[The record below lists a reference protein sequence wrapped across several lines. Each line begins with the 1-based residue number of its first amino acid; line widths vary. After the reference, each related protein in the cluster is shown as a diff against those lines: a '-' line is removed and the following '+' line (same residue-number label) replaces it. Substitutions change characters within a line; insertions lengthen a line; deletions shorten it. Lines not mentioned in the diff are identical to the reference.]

1 MLEIKTF
8 TNKDQKIK
16 ALIFGDSGCWKTSFW
31 GTASEEFRTLFISA
45 EGWLASIRKGQPN
58 WWTKKVATK
67 DPEVLQITKAEQI
80 KELRKPGVLERLAAP
95 YDVIIIDSLTEISD
109 NLRRD
114 LKGEKRFLD
123 MQSWWVLADE
133 LKDVVIQIR
142 DLNKHVIVICQE
154 TYEKDKDW
162 GIIKYIPNVDWSL
175 KNKLSY
181 YFDVVARINKLSW
194 GDRIV
199 EINDSP
205 LAPVKSRFACINDTT
220 EMNLATWIKLVVD
233 DADTSEWE
241 VIAKVDE
248 SLIWKWFAKDT
259 WLENL
264 ESAEKLFNSVWQM
277 VWAEDRDTQI
287 TKLLEDIEASWKFK
301 WKQLEAVTKYID
313 KLVDY
318 YITNQK

>member
-16 ALIFGDSGCWKTSFW
+16 ALIFGDSWCGKTSFW
-31 GTASEEFRTLFISA
+31 GTAMKDFRTLFISA

-58 WWTKKVATK
+58 WWTKEVSTK

-80 KELRKPGVLERLAAP
+80 KELRKPWVLEKLSEP

-114 LKGEKRFLD
+114 LKWEKRFLD

-175 KNKLSY
+175 KSKLSY
-181 YFDVVARINKLSW
+181 YFDVVARITKLPGW
-194 GDRIV
+194 ERIV

-205 LAPVKSRFACINDTT
+205 LAPVKSRFACINDQTD
-220 EMNLATWIKLVVD
+220 MNLWTWIKLVIE
-233 DADTSEWE
+233 DADTSEWK
-241 VIAKVDE
+241 VVAQVDE
-248 SLIWKWFAKDT
+248 SIVWKDYAEKAWFK
-259 WLENL
+259 NL
-264 ESAEKLFNSVWQM
+264 ESAEKLFNSIGTM
-277 VWAEDRDTQI
+277 VWDDQQI
-287 TKLLEDIEASWKFK
+287 VQLLADIEASWKFK
-301 WKQLEAVTKYID
+301 WDQLEAVTKY
-313 KLVDY
+313 VDAVVGY
-318 YITNQK
+318 YIANKK

>member
-16 ALIFGDSGCWKTSFW
+16 ALIFGDSWCWKTSFW
-31 GTASEEFRTLFISA
+31 WTAMKDFRTLFISA

-58 WWTKKVATK
+58 GWTKEVSQK

-80 KELRKPGVLERLAAP
+80 KELRKPGVLEKLTQP

-114 LKGEKRFLD
+114 LKWDKRFLD

-154 TYEKDKDW
+154 WYEKDKDW

-175 KNKLSY
+175 KSKLSY
-181 YFDVVARINKLSW
+181 YFDVVARITKLPGW
-194 GDRIV
+194 ERIV

-205 LAPVKSRFACINDTT
+205 LAPVKSRFACINDNTD
-220 EMNLATWIKLVVD
+220 MNLWTWIKLVIE

-241 VIAKVDE
+241 VVATVDE
-248 SLIWKWFAKDT
+248 SIIWKDMAEKAKFT
-259 WLENL
+259 NL
-264 ESAEKLFNSVWQM
+264 DSAEKLFNSIATM
-277 VWAEDRDTQI
+277 VWTEDSAQQLTQ
-287 TKLLEDIEASWKFK
+287 LLEDIEKSWKFK
-301 WKQLEAVTKYID
+301 DKQLDAVVKYID
-313 KLVDY
+313 LVVEY
-318 YITNQK
+318 YQKK

>member
-16 ALIFGDSGCWKTSFW
+16 ALIFGESWCGKTSFW
-31 GTASEEFRTLFISA
+31 WTAMKDFRTLFISA

-58 WWTKKVATK
+58 WWTNEVSKK

-80 KELRKPGVLERLAAP
+80 KELRKPGVLEKLSAP

-114 LKGEKRFLD
+114 LKWEKRFLD

-175 KNKLSY
+175 KSKLSY
-181 YFDVVARINKLSW
+181 YFDVVARITKLPGW
-194 GDRIV
+194 ERIV

-205 LAPVKSRFACINDTT
+205 LAPVKSRFACINDQT
-220 EMNLATWIKLVVD
+220 EMNLWTWIKLVVE
-233 DADTSEWE
+233 DADEKEGET
-241 VIAKVDE
+241 IAQVDE
-248 SLIWKWFAKDT
+248 SFIWKDYAEKAWFK
-259 WLENL
+259 NL
-264 ESAEKLFNSVWQM
+264 DSAEKLFNSIGTM
-277 VWAEDRDTQI
+277 VWDDQQI
-287 TKLLEDIEASWKFK
+287 VQLLADIEASWKFK
-301 WKQLEAVTKYID
+301 WDQLEAVTKY
-313 KLVDY
+313 VDAVVWY
-318 YITNQK
+318 YVANKK

>member
-16 ALIFGDSGCWKTSFW
+16 ALIFGDSWCWKTSFW
-31 GTASEEFRTLFISA
+31 WTAMKDFRTLFISA

-58 WWTKKVATK
+58 WWTNEVSKK

-80 KELRKPGVLERLAAP
+80 KELRKPGVLEKLSAP

-114 LKGEKRFLD
+114 LKWEKRFLD

-175 KNKLSY
+175 KSKLSY
-181 YFDVVARINKLSW
+181 YFDVVARITKLPGW
-194 GDRIV
+194 ERIV

-205 LAPVKSRFACINDTT
+205 LAPVKSRFACINDQT
-220 EMNLATWIKLVVD
+220 EMNLWTWIKLVVE
-233 DADTSEWE
+233 DADEKEGET
-241 VIAKVDE
+241 IAQVDE
-248 SLIWKWFAKDT
+248 SLIWKDYAEKAWFK
-259 WLENL
+259 NL
-264 ESAEKLFNSVWQM
+264 DSAEKLFNSIGTM
-277 VWAEDRDTQI
+277 VWDDQQI
-287 TKLLEDIEASWKFK
+287 VQLLADIEASWKFK
-301 WKQLEAVTKYID
+301 WDQLEAVTKY
-313 KLVDY
+313 VDAVVWY
-318 YITNQK
+318 YVANKK

>member
-16 ALIFGDSGCWKTSFW
+16 ALIFGDSWCGKTSFW
-31 GTASEEFRTLFISA
+31 WTAMEDFRTLFISA

-58 WWTKKVATK
+58 WWTKKVSTK

-80 KELRKPGVLERLAAP
+80 KELRKPGVLEKLTKP

-114 LKGEKRFLD
+114 LKWEKRFLD

-154 TYEKDKDW
+154 WYEKDKDW

-175 KNKLSY
+175 KSKLSY
-181 YFDVVARINKLSW
+181 YFDVVARITKLPGW
-194 GDRIV
+194 ERIV

-205 LAPVKSRFACINDTT
+205 LAPVKSRFACINDQTD
-220 EMNLATWIKLVVD
+220 MNLWTWIKLVIE
-233 DADTSEWE
+233 DADTNEWE
-241 VIAKVDE
+241 VIETVDE
-248 SLIWKWFAKDT
+248 SMIWKDM
-259 WLENL
+259 
-264 ESAEKLFNSVWQM
+264 AEKAGFTNLDSAWKLFASIETMMWDEQ
-277 VWAEDRDTQI
+277 QLSQ
-287 TKLLEDIEASWKFK
+287 LLTDIEKSWKFK
-301 WKQLEAVTKYID
+301 WDQLEAVVKYID
-313 KLVDY
+313 LVVQY
-318 YITNQK
+318 YQWVSK

>member
-16 ALIFGDSGCWKTSFW
+16 ALIFGDSWCGKTSFW
-31 GTASEEFRTLFISA
+31 WTAMDDFRTLFISA

-58 WWTKKVATK
+58 GWTKKVSTK

-80 KELRKPGVLERLAAP
+80 KELRKPWVLEKLTKP

-114 LKGEKRFLD
+114 LKWEKRFLD

-142 DLNKHVIVICQE
+142 DLDKHVIVICQE
-154 TYEKDKDW
+154 WYEKDKDW

-175 KNKLSY
+175 KSKLSY
-181 YFDVVARINKLSW
+181 YFDVVARITKLPGW
-194 GDRIV
+194 ERIV

-220 EMNLATWIKLVVD
+220 DMNLWTWIKLVIE
-233 DADTSEWE
+233 DADTNEWE
-241 VIAKVDE
+241 VIETVDE
-248 SLIWKWFAKDT
+248 SIIWKEMAEKAGFKNMD
-259 WLENL
+259 
-264 ESAEKLFNSVWQM
+264 SAEKLFNSIETMIWDE
-277 VWAEDRDTQI
+277 ASLTQ
-287 TKLLEDIEASWKFK
+287 LLSDIEKSWKFK
-301 WKQLEAVTKYID
+301 WDQLEAVVKYID
-313 KLVDY
+313 LVVEY
-318 YITNQK
+318 YLANKK

>member
-16 ALIFGDSGCWKTSFW
+16 ALIFGDSWCWKTSFW
-31 GTASEEFRTLFISA
+31 WTAMKDFRTLFISA

-58 WWTKKVATK
+58 WWTNEVSKK

-80 KELRKPGVLERLAAP
+80 KELRKPGVLEKLSAP

-114 LKGEKRFLD
+114 LKWEKRFLD

-175 KNKLSY
+175 KSKLSY
-181 YFDVVARINKLSW
+181 YFDVVARITKLPGW
-194 GDRIV
+194 ERIV

-205 LAPVKSRFACINDTT
+205 LAPVKSRFACINDQTD
-220 EMNLATWIKLVVD
+220 MNLWTWIKLVVE
-233 DADTSEWE
+233 DADEKEGET
-241 VIAKVDE
+241 IAQVDE
-248 SLIWKWFAKDT
+248 SFIWKDYAEKAWFK
-259 WLENL
+259 NL
-264 ESAEKLFNSVWQM
+264 DSAEKLFNSIGTM
-277 VWAEDRDTQI
+277 VWDDQQI
-287 TKLLEDIEASWKFK
+287 IQLLADIEASWKFK
-301 WKQLEAVTKYID
+301 WDQLEAVTKY
-313 KLVDY
+313 VDAVVWY
-318 YITNQK
+318 YVANKK

>member
-16 ALIFGDSGCWKTSFW
+16 ALIFGDSWCGKTSFW
-31 GTASEEFRTLFISA
+31 GTAMKDFRTLFISA

-58 WWTKKVATK
+58 WWTKEVSTK

-80 KELRKPGVLERLAAP
+80 KELRKPWVLEKLSEP

-114 LKGEKRFLD
+114 LKWEKRFLD

-175 KNKLSY
+175 KSKLSY
-181 YFDVVARINKLSW
+181 YFDVVARITKLPGW
-194 GDRIV
+194 ERIV

-205 LAPVKSRFACINDTT
+205 LAPVKSRFACINDQTD
-220 EMNLATWIKLVVD
+220 MNLWTWIKLVIE
-233 DADTSEWE
+233 DADTSEWK
-241 VIAKVDE
+241 VVAQVDE
-248 SLIWKWFAKDT
+248 SIVWKDYAEKAWFK
-259 WLENL
+259 NL
-264 ESAEKLFNSVWQM
+264 ESAEKLFNSIGTM
-277 VWAEDRDTQI
+277 VWDDQQI
-287 TKLLEDIEASWKFK
+287 VQLLADIEASWKFK
-301 WKQLEAVTKYID
+301 WDQLEAVTKY
-313 KLVDY
+313 VDAVVWY
-318 YITNQK
+318 YIANKK

>member
-16 ALIFGDSGCWKTSFW
+16 ALIFGDSWCWKTSFW
-31 GTASEEFRTLFISA
+31 WTAMKDFRTLFISA

-58 WWTKKVATK
+58 WWTNEISKK

-80 KELRKPGVLERLAAP
+80 KELRKPGVLEKLSAP

-114 LKGEKRFLD
+114 LKWEKRFLD

-175 KNKLSY
+175 KSKLSY
-181 YFDVVARINKLSW
+181 YFDVVARITKLPGW
-194 GDRIV
+194 ERIV

-205 LAPVKSRFACINDTT
+205 LAPVKSRFACINDQTD
-220 EMNLATWIKLVVD
+220 MNLWTWIKLVVE
-233 DADTSEWE
+233 DADEKEGET
-241 VIAKVDE
+241 IAQVDE
-248 SLIWKWFAKDT
+248 SFIWKDYAEKAWFK
-259 WLENL
+259 NL
-264 ESAEKLFNSVWQM
+264 DSAEKLFNSIGTM
-277 VWAEDRDTQI
+277 VWDDQQI
-287 TKLLEDIEASWKFK
+287 VQLLADIEASWKFK
-301 WKQLEAVTKYID
+301 WDQLEAVTKY
-313 KLVDY
+313 VDAVVWY
-318 YITNQK
+318 YVANKK

>member
-1 MLEIKTF
+1 M
-8 TNKDQKIK
+8 KD
-16 ALIFGDSGCWKTSFW
+16 
-31 GTASEEFRTLFISA
+31 FRTLFISA

-58 WWTKKVATK
+58 WWTKEVSTK

-80 KELRKPGVLERLAAP
+80 KELRKPGVLEKLSEP

-114 LKGEKRFLD
+114 LKWEKRFLD

-175 KNKLSY
+175 KSKLSY
-181 YFDVVARINKLSW
+181 YFDVVARITKLPGW
-194 GDRIV
+194 ERIV

-205 LAPVKSRFACINDTT
+205 LAPVKSRFACINDQTD
-220 EMNLATWIKLVVD
+220 MNLWTWIKLVIE
-233 DADTSEWE
+233 DADTTEWK
-241 VIAKVDE
+241 VVAQVDE
-248 SLIWKWFAKDT
+248 SIVWKDYAEKAWFK
-259 WLENL
+259 NL
-264 ESAEKLFNSVWQM
+264 ESAEKLFNSIGTM
-277 VWAEDRDTQI
+277 VWDDQQI
-287 TKLLEDIEASWKFK
+287 VQLLADIEASWKFK
-301 WKQLEAVTKYID
+301 WDQLEAVTKY
-313 KLVDY
+313 VDAVVWY
-318 YITNQK
+318 YIANKK

>member
-1 MLEIKTF
+1 M
-8 TNKDQKIK
+8 KD
-16 ALIFGDSGCWKTSFW
+16 
-31 GTASEEFRTLFISA
+31 FRTLFISA
-45 EGWLASIRKGQPN
+45 EGWLASIRKWQPN
-58 WWTKKVATK
+58 WWTKEVSQK

-80 KELRKPGVLERLAAP
+80 KELRKPWVLEKLSAP

-114 LKGEKRFLD
+114 LKWEKRFLD

-181 YFDVVARINKLSW
+181 YFDVVARINKLPGW
-194 GDRIV
+194 ERIV

-205 LAPVKSRFACINDTT
+205 LAPVKSRFACINNQTD
-220 EMNLATWIKLVVD
+220 MNLWTWIKLVVE
-233 DADTSEWE
+233 DADTSEWK
-241 VIAKVDE
+241 VITQVDE
-248 SLIWKWFAKDT
+248 SIIWKDYAEKAWFK
-259 WLENL
+259 NL
-264 ESAEKLFNSVWQM
+264 ESAEKLFNSIGTM
-277 VWAEDRDTQI
+277 VWDDQQI
-287 TKLLEDIEASWKFK
+287 VQLLADIEASWKFK
-301 WKQLEAVTKYID
+301 WDQLEAVTKY
-313 KLVDY
+313 VDAVVWY
-318 YITNQK
+318 YIANKK

>member
-16 ALIFGDSGCWKTSFW
+16 ALIFWDSWCWKTSFW
-31 GTASEEFRTLFISA
+31 WTAMKDFRTLFISA
-45 EGWLASIRKGQPN
+45 EGWLASIRKWQPN
-58 WWTKKVATK
+58 WWTKEVSNK

-80 KELRKPGVLERLAAP
+80 KELRKPWVLERLAEP

-114 LKGEKRFLD
+114 LKWEKRFLD

-181 YFDVVARINKLSW
+181 YFDVVARINKLPG

-205 LAPVKSRFACINDTT
+205 LAPVKSRFACINDQTD
-220 EMNLATWIKLVVD
+220 MNLWTWIKLVVE
-233 DADTSEWE
+233 DADKSDWE
-241 VIAKVDE
+241 VITQVDE
-248 SLIWKWFAKDT
+248 SLIWKDIAKKAWFD
-259 WLENL
+259 NMD
-264 ESAEKLFNSVWQM
+264 SAEKLFNSVGQM
-277 VWAEDRDTQI
+277 YEDWEAMTQ
-287 TKLLEDIEASWKFK
+287 LLTDIEASWKFK
-301 WKQLEAVTKYID
+301 WKQLEAVNKYVMS
-313 KLVDY
+313 LADY
-318 YITNQK
+318 YLTNNK

>member
-16 ALIFGDSGCWKTSFW
+16 ALIFGDSWCWKTSFW
-31 GTASEEFRTLFISA
+31 WTAMKDFRTLFISA

-58 WWTKKVATK
+58 GWTKEVSQK

-80 KELRKPGVLERLAAP
+80 KELRKPGVLEKLTQP

-114 LKGEKRFLD
+114 LKWDKRFLD

-154 TYEKDKDW
+154 WYEKDKDW

-175 KNKLSY
+175 KSKLSY
-181 YFDVVARINKLSW
+181 YFDVVARITKLPGW
-194 GDRIV
+194 ERIV

-205 LAPVKSRFACINDTT
+205 LAPVKSRFACINDNTD
-220 EMNLATWIKLVVD
+220 MNLWTWIKLVIE

-241 VIAKVDE
+241 VVATVDE
-248 SLIWKWFAKDT
+248 SIVWKDMAEKAKFT
-259 WLENL
+259 NL
-264 ESAEKLFNSVWQM
+264 DSAEKLFNSIATM
-277 VWAEDRDTQI
+277 VWTEDSAQQLTQ
-287 TKLLEDIEASWKFK
+287 LLEDIEKSWKFK
-301 WKQLEAVTKYID
+301 DKQLDAVVKYID
-313 KLVDY
+313 LVVEY
-318 YITNQK
+318 YQKK

>member
-16 ALIFGDSGCWKTSFW
+16 ALIFGDSWCWKTSFGW
-31 GTASEEFRTLFISA
+31 TAMKDFRTLFISA

-58 WWTKKVATK
+58 WWTKEVSTK

-80 KELRKPGVLERLAAP
+80 KELRKPGVLEKLSEP

-109 NLRRD
+109 NLRRN
-114 LKGEKRFLD
+114 LKWEKRFLD

-175 KNKLSY
+175 KSKLSY
-181 YFDVVARINKLSW
+181 YFDVVARITKLPGW
-194 GDRIV
+194 ERIV

-205 LAPVKSRFACINDTT
+205 LAPVKSRFACINDQTD
-220 EMNLATWIKLVVD
+220 MNLWTWIKLVIE
-233 DADTSEWE
+233 DADTSEWK
-241 VIAKVDE
+241 VVAQVDE
-248 SLIWKWFAKDT
+248 SIIWKDYAEKAWF
-259 WLENL
+259 ENL
-264 ESAEKLFNSVWQM
+264 ESAEKLFNSIWTM
-277 VWAEDRDTQI
+277 IWTEDETSQLS
-287 TKLLEDIEASWKFK
+287 KLLEDIEKSWKFK
-301 WKQLEAVTKYID
+301 WKQLEAVMKYID
-313 KLVDY
+313 LVVDFY
-318 YITNQK
+318 QNNKN

>member
-16 ALIFGDSGCWKTSFW
+16 ALIFGDSWCGKTSFW
-31 GTASEEFRTLFISA
+31 WTAMKDFRTLFISA

-58 WWTKKVATK
+58 WWTKEVSQK

-80 KELRKPGVLERLAAP
+80 KELRKPGVLERLAKP

-114 LKGEKRFLD
+114 LKWEKRFLD

-142 DLNKHVIVICQE
+142 DLDKHVIVICQE

-175 KNKLSY
+175 KSKLSY
-181 YFDVVARINKLSW
+181 YFDVVARITKLPGW
-194 GDRIV
+194 ERIV

-205 LAPVKSRFACINDTT
+205 LAPVKSRFACINDQTD
-220 EMNLATWIKLVVD
+220 MNLWTWIKLVVE
-233 DADTSEWE
+233 DADEKEGET
-241 VIAKVDE
+241 IAQVDE
-248 SLIWKWFAKDT
+248 SFIWKDYAEKAWFK
-259 WLENL
+259 NL
-264 ESAEKLFNSVWQM
+264 DSAEKLFNSIGTM
-277 VWAEDRDTQI
+277 VWDDQQI
-287 TKLLEDIEASWKFK
+287 VQLLADIEASWKFK
-301 WKQLEAVTKYID
+301 WDQLEAVTKY
-313 KLVDY
+313 VDAVVWY
-318 YITNQK
+318 YVANKK

>member
-16 ALIFGDSGCWKTSFW
+16 ALIFGDSWCWKTSFW
-31 GTASEEFRTLFISA
+31 WTAMKDFRTLFISA

-58 WWTKKVATK
+58 WWTNEVSKK

-80 KELRKPGVLERLAAP
+80 KELRKPGVLEKLSAP

-114 LKGEKRFLD
+114 LKWEKRFLD

-175 KNKLSY
+175 KSKLSY
-181 YFDVVARINKLSW
+181 YFDVVARITKLPGW
-194 GDRIV
+194 ERIV

-205 LAPVKSRFACINDTT
+205 LAPVKSRFACINDQTD
-220 EMNLATWIKLVVD
+220 MNLWTWIKLVVE
-233 DADTSEWE
+233 DADEKEGET
-241 VIAKVDE
+241 IAHVDE
-248 SLIWKWFAKDT
+248 SFIWKDYAEKAWFK
-259 WLENL
+259 NL
-264 ESAEKLFNSVWQM
+264 DSAEKLFNSIGTM
-277 VWAEDRDTQI
+277 VWDDQQI
-287 TKLLEDIEASWKFK
+287 VQLLADIEASWKFK
-301 WKQLEAVTKYID
+301 WDQLEAVTKY
-313 KLVDY
+313 VDAVVWY
-318 YITNQK
+318 YVANKK

>member
-16 ALIFGDSGCWKTSFW
+16 ALIFWDSWCWKTSFGW
-31 GTASEEFRTLFISA
+31 TAMKDFRTLFISA

-58 WWTKKVATK
+58 WWTKEISEK

-80 KELRKPGVLERLAAP
+80 KELRKPGVLEKLTKP

-114 LKGEKRFLD
+114 LKWEKRFLD

-142 DLNKHVIVICQE
+142 DLDKHVIVICQE
-154 TYEKDKDW
+154 WYEKDKDG

-175 KNKLSY
+175 KSKLSY
-181 YFDVVARINKLSW
+181 YFDVVARITKLAW
-194 GDRIV
+194 GERIV

-205 LAPVKSRFACINDTT
+205 LAPVKSRFACINDQTD
-220 EMNLATWIKLVVD
+220 MNLGTWIKLVVE
-233 DADTSEWE
+233 DADNSEWE
-241 VIAKVDE
+241 VVATVDV
-248 SLIWKWFAKDT
+248 STIWKEYAEKAGFK
-259 WLENL
+259 NL
-264 ESAEKLFNSVWQM
+264 DSAEKLFNSIATM
-277 VWAEDRDTQI
+277 VGTEDESQQLN
-287 TKLLEDIEASWKFK
+287 KLLEDIEASWKFK
-301 WKQLEAVTKYID
+301 WDQLEAVVKYID
-313 KLVDY
+313 AVTWY
-318 YITNQK
+318 YMTNWK

>member
-16 ALIFGDSGCWKTSFW
+16 ALIFGDSWCGKTSFGW
-31 GTASEEFRTLFISA
+31 TAMKDFRTLFISA

-58 WWTKKVATK
+58 WWTKEVSKK

-80 KELRKPGVLERLAAP
+80 KELRKPWVLERLAEP

-114 LKGEKRFLD
+114 LKWEKRFLD

-175 KNKLSY
+175 KSKLSY
-181 YFDVVARINKLSW
+181 YFDVVARITKLPGW
-194 GDRIV
+194 ERIV

-205 LAPVKSRFACINDTT
+205 LAPVKSRFACINDQTD
-220 EMNLATWIKLVVD
+220 MNLWTWIKLVIE
-233 DADTSEWE
+233 DADTSEWK
-241 VIAKVDE
+241 VVATVDE
-248 SLIWKWFAKDT
+248 SLVWKEMAEKV
-259 WLENL
+259 WLKNL
-264 ESAEKLFNSVWQM
+264 DSAEKLFASVWTM
-277 VWAEDRDTQI
+277 FEDSEALNQ
-287 TKLLEDIEASWKFK
+287 LLVDIENSWKFK
-301 WKQLEAVTKYID
+301 WEQLKAVNNYVIE
-313 KLVDY
+313 LVEY
-318 YITNQK
+318 YNSNKK

>member
-16 ALIFGDSGCWKTSFW
+16 ALIFGDSWCWKTSFW
-31 GTASEEFRTLFISA
+31 WTAMKDFRTLFISA

-58 WWTKKVATK
+58 WWTNEVSKK

-80 KELRKPGVLERLAAP
+80 KELRKPGVLEKLSAP

-114 LKGEKRFLD
+114 LKWEKRFLD

-175 KNKLSY
+175 KSKLSY
-181 YFDVVARINKLSW
+181 YFDVVARITKLPGW
-194 GDRIV
+194 ERIV

-205 LAPVKSRFACINDTT
+205 LAPVKSRFACINDQTD
-220 EMNLATWIKLVVD
+220 MNLWTWIKLVVE
-233 DADTSEWE
+233 DADEKEGET
-241 VIAKVDE
+241 IAQVDE
-248 SLIWKWFAKDT
+248 SFIWKDYAEKAWFK
-259 WLENL
+259 NL
-264 ESAEKLFNSVWQM
+264 DSAEKLFNSIWTM
-277 VWAEDRDTQI
+277 VWDDQQI
-287 TKLLEDIEASWKFK
+287 VQLLADIEASWKFK
-301 WKQLEAVTKYID
+301 WDQLEAVTKY
-313 KLVDY
+313 VDAIVWY
-318 YITNQK
+318 YIANKK

>member
-16 ALIFGDSGCWKTSFW
+16 VLIFGDSWCGKTSFW
-31 GTASEEFRTLFISA
+31 WTAMEDFRTLFISA

-58 WWTKKVATK
+58 WWTKKVSTK

-80 KELRKPGVLERLAAP
+80 KELRKPGVLEKLTKP

-114 LKGEKRFLD
+114 LKWEKRFLD

-154 TYEKDKDW
+154 WYEKDKDW

-175 KNKLSY
+175 KSKLSY
-181 YFDVVARINKLSW
+181 YFDVVARITKLPGW
-194 GDRIV
+194 ERIV

-205 LAPVKSRFACINDTT
+205 LAPVKSRFACINDQTD
-220 EMNLATWIKLVVD
+220 MNLWTWIKLVIE
-233 DADTSEWE
+233 DADTKEWE
-241 VIAKVDE
+241 VIETVDE
-248 SLIWKWFAKDT
+248 SMIWKDM
-259 WLENL
+259 
-264 ESAEKLFNSVWQM
+264 AEKAGFTNLDSAWKLFASIETMMWDEQ
-277 VWAEDRDTQI
+277 QLSQ
-287 TKLLEDIEASWKFK
+287 LLTDIEKSWKFK
-301 WKQLEAVTKYID
+301 WDQLEAVVKYID
-313 KLVDY
+313 LVVQY
-318 YITNQK
+318 YQWVSK

>member
-16 ALIFGDSGCWKTSFW
+16 ALIFGDSWCWKTSFW
-31 GTASEEFRTLFISA
+31 WTAMKDFRTLFISA

-58 WWTKKVATK
+58 WWTKEVSDK

-80 KELRKPGVLERLAAP
+80 KELRKPGVLEKLSAP

-114 LKGEKRFLD
+114 LKWEKRFLD

-142 DLNKHVIVICQE
+142 DLDKHVIVICQE

-175 KNKLSY
+175 KSKLSY
-181 YFDVVARINKLSW
+181 YFDVVARITKLPGW
-194 GDRIV
+194 ERIV

-205 LAPVKSRFACINDTT
+205 LAPVKSRFACINDQTD
-220 EMNLATWIKLVVD
+220 MNLGTWIKLVIE
-233 DADTSEWE
+233 DADTSEWS
-241 VIAKVDE
+241 VVATVDE
-248 SLIWKWFAKDT
+248 SIVWKELAEKTWFTNMD
-259 WLENL
+259 
-264 ESAEKLFNSVWQM
+264 SAEKLFNSVATM
-277 VWAEDRDTQI
+277 YEDWEAMSQ
-287 TKLLEDIEASWKFK
+287 LLKDIEASWKFK
-301 WKQLEAVTKYID
+301 WKQLEAVNNYI
-313 KLVDY
+313 LALSDY
-318 YITNQK
+318 YLANKK

>member
-16 ALIFGDSGCWKTSFW
+16 ALIFGDSWCGKTSFW
-31 GTASEEFRTLFISA
+31 WTAMKDFRTLFISA

-58 WWTKKVATK
+58 GWTKEVSTK

-80 KELRKPGVLERLAAP
+80 KELRKPGVLEKLTQP

-114 LKGEKRFLD
+114 LKWDKRFLD

-154 TYEKDKDW
+154 WYEKDKDW

-175 KNKLSY
+175 KSKLSY
-181 YFDVVARINKLSW
+181 YFDVVARITKLPGW
-194 GDRIV
+194 ERIV

-205 LAPVKSRFACINDTT
+205 LAPVKSRFACINDQTD
-220 EMNLATWIKLVVD
+220 MNLWTWIKLVIE
-233 DADTSEWE
+233 DADTSDWE
-241 VIAKVDE
+241 VVATVDE
-248 SLIWKWFAKDT
+248 SIIWKDMAEKAGFK
-259 WLENL
+259 NL
-264 ESAEKLFNSVWQM
+264 DSAEKLFNSIATM
-277 VWAEDRDTQI
+277 VWTEDSAQQLTQ
-287 TKLLEDIEASWKFK
+287 LLEDIEKSWKFK
-301 WKQLEAVTKYID
+301 DKQLDAVVKYID
-313 KLVDY
+313 LVVEY
-318 YITNQK
+318 YQKK

>member
-16 ALIFGDSGCWKTSFW
+16 ALIFGDSWCWKTSFW
-31 GTASEEFRTLFISA
+31 GTAMKDFRTLFISA
-45 EGWLASIRKGQPN
+45 EGWLASIRKWQPN
-58 WWTKKVATK
+58 WWTKEVSTK

-80 KELRKPGVLERLAAP
+80 KELRKPGVLEKLSEP

-114 LKGEKRFLD
+114 LKWEKRFLD

-175 KNKLSY
+175 KSKLSY
-181 YFDVVARINKLSW
+181 YFDVVARITKLPGW
-194 GDRIV
+194 ERIV

-205 LAPVKSRFACINDTT
+205 LAPVKSRFACINDQTD
-220 EMNLATWIKLVVD
+220 MNLWTWIKLVIE
-233 DADTSEWE
+233 DADTSEWK
-241 VIAKVDE
+241 VVAQVDE
-248 SLIWKWFAKDT
+248 SIIWKDYAEKAWFK
-259 WLENL
+259 NL
-264 ESAEKLFNSVWQM
+264 ESAEKLFNSIGTM
-277 VWAEDRDTQI
+277 VWDDQQI
-287 TKLLEDIEASWKFK
+287 VQLLADIEASWKFK
-301 WKQLEAVTKYID
+301 WDQLEAVTKY
-313 KLVDY
+313 VDAVVWY
-318 YITNQK
+318 YIANKK

>member
-1 MLEIKTF
+1 M
-8 TNKDQKIK
+8 KD
-16 ALIFGDSGCWKTSFW
+16 
-31 GTASEEFRTLFISA
+31 FRTLFISA

-58 WWTKKVATK
+58 WWTKEVSQK

-80 KELRKPGVLERLAAP
+80 KELRKPGVLKKLSAP

-114 LKGEKRFLD
+114 LKWEKRFLD

-175 KNKLSY
+175 KSKLSY
-181 YFDVVARINKLSW
+181 YFDVVARITKLPGW
-194 GDRIV
+194 ERIV

-205 LAPVKSRFACINDTT
+205 LAPVKSRFACINDQTD
-220 EMNLATWIKLVVD
+220 MNLWTWIKLVIE
-233 DADTSEWE
+233 DADTSEWK
-241 VIAKVDE
+241 VVAQVDE
-248 SLIWKWFAKDT
+248 SIIWKDYAEKAWFK
-259 WLENL
+259 NL
-264 ESAEKLFNSVWQM
+264 ESAEKLFNSIGTM
-277 VWAEDRDTQI
+277 VWDDQQI
-287 TKLLEDIEASWKFK
+287 VQLLADIEASWKFK
-301 WKQLEAVTKYID
+301 WDQLEAVTKY
-313 KLVDY
+313 VDAVVWY
-318 YITNQK
+318 YIANKK

>member
-16 ALIFGDSGCWKTSFW
+16 ALIFGDSWCWKTSFW
-31 GTASEEFRTLFISA
+31 WTAMKDFRTLFISA

-58 WWTKKVATK
+58 WWTNEVSKK

-80 KELRKPGVLERLAAP
+80 KELRKPGVLEKLSAP

-114 LKGEKRFLD
+114 LKWEKRFLD

-175 KNKLSY
+175 KSKLSY
-181 YFDVVARINKLSW
+181 YFDVVARITKLPGW
-194 GDRIV
+194 ERIV

-205 LAPVKSRFACINDTT
+205 LAPVKSRFACINDQTD
-220 EMNLATWIKLVVD
+220 MNLWTWIKLVVE
-233 DADTSEWE
+233 DADEKEGET
-241 VIAKVDE
+241 IAQVDE
-248 SLIWKWFAKDT
+248 SFIWKDYAEKAWFK
-259 WLENL
+259 NL
-264 ESAEKLFNSVWQM
+264 DSAEKLFNSIGTM
-277 VWAEDRDTQI
+277 VWDDQQI
-287 TKLLEDIEASWKFK
+287 VQLLADIEASWKFK
-301 WKQLEAVTKYID
+301 WDQLEAVTKY
-313 KLVDY
+313 VDAIVWY
-318 YITNQK
+318 YVANKK

>member
-16 ALIFGDSGCWKTSFW
+16 ALIFGDSWCWKTSFW
-31 GTASEEFRTLFISA
+31 WTAMKDFRTLFISA

-58 WWTKKVATK
+58 WWTNEVSKK

-80 KELRKPGVLERLAAP
+80 KELRKPGVLEKLTQP

-114 LKGEKRFLD
+114 LKWEKRFLD

-142 DLNKHVIVICQE
+142 DLNKHVVVICQE

-181 YFDVVARINKLSW
+181 YFDVVARITKLPGW
-194 GDRIV
+194 ERIV

-205 LAPVKSRFACINDTT
+205 LAPVKSRFACINDQTD
-220 EMNLATWIKLVVD
+220 MNLWTWIKLVVE
-233 DADTSEWE
+233 DADSSEWK
-241 VIAKVDE
+241 VVAQVDE
-248 SLIWKWFAKDT
+248 SFIWKDYAEKAWFTNMD
-259 WLENL
+259 
-264 ESAEKLFNSVWQM
+264 SAEKLFNSIWTM
-277 VWAEDRDTQI
+277 YEDWEAMAQ
-287 TKLLEDIEASWKFK
+287 LLKDIEASWKFK
-301 WKQLEAVTKYID
+301 WDQLEAVVKYID
-313 KLVDY
+313 AITWY
-318 YITNQK
+318 YIANNK

>member
-16 ALIFGDSGCWKTSFW
+16 ALIFGDSWCGKTSFW
-31 GTASEEFRTLFISA
+31 WTAMKDFRTLFISA

-58 WWTKKVATK
+58 GWTKEVSTK

-80 KELRKPGVLERLAAP
+80 KELRKPWVLEKLAEP

-114 LKGEKRFLD
+114 LKWEKRFLD

-181 YFDVVARINKLSW
+181 YFDVVARITKLPW
-194 GDRIV
+194 GERIV

-205 LAPVKSRFACINDTT
+205 LAPVKSRFACINDQTD
-220 EMNLATWIKLVVD
+220 MNLWTWIKLVIE
-233 DADTSEWE
+233 DADTKEWKT
-241 VIAKVDE
+241 IATVDE
-248 SLIWKWFAKDT
+248 SVIWKDYAEKAWFK
-259 WLENL
+259 NL
-264 ESAEKLFNSVWQM
+264 DSAEKLFNSIGTM
-277 VWAEDRDTQI
+277 VWDDQQI
-287 TKLLEDIEASWKFK
+287 VQLLADIEASWKFK
-301 WKQLEAVTKYID
+301 WDQLEAVTKY
-313 KLVDY
+313 VDAVVWY
-318 YITNQK
+318 YIANKK

>member
-16 ALIFGDSGCWKTSFW
+16 ALIFGDSWCGKTSFW
-31 GTASEEFRTLFISA
+31 WTAMDDFRTLFISA

-58 WWTKKVATK
+58 GWTKKASTK

-80 KELRKPGVLERLAAP
+80 KELRKPWVLEKLTKP

-114 LKGEKRFLD
+114 LKWEKKFLD

-142 DLNKHVIVICQE
+142 DLNKHVVVICQE

-175 KNKLSY
+175 KSKLSY
-181 YFDVVARINKLSW
+181 YFDVVARITKLPGW
-194 GDRIV
+194 DRIV

-220 EMNLATWIKLVVD
+220 DMNLWTWIKLVIE
-233 DADTSEWE
+233 DADTKEWE
-241 VIAKVDE
+241 VIETVDE
-248 SLIWKWFAKDT
+248 SMIWKEMADKAGFKNMD
-259 WLENL
+259 
-264 ESAEKLFNSVWQM
+264 SAEKLFNSIETMIWDE
-277 VWAEDRDTQI
+277 ASLTQ
-287 TKLLEDIEASWKFK
+287 LLSDIEKSWKFK
-301 WKQLEAVTKYID
+301 WDQLEAVVKYID
-313 KLVDY
+313 LVVEY
-318 YITNQK
+318 YLSNKK

>member
-16 ALIFGDSGCWKTSFW
+16 ALIFGDSWCWKTSFW
-31 GTASEEFRTLFISA
+31 WTAMKDFRTLFISA

-58 WWTKKVATK
+58 WWTKEVSDK

-80 KELRKPGVLERLAAP
+80 KELRKPGVLEKLSAP

-114 LKGEKRFLD
+114 LKWEKRFLD

-142 DLNKHVIVICQE
+142 DLDKHVIVICQE

-175 KNKLSY
+175 KSKLSY
-181 YFDVVARINKLSW
+181 YFDVVARITKLPGW
-194 GDRIV
+194 ERIV

-205 LAPVKSRFACINDTT
+205 LAPVKSRFACINDQTD
-220 EMNLATWIKLVVD
+220 MNLWTWIKLVIE
-233 DADTSEWE
+233 DADTSEWS
-241 VIAKVDE
+241 VVATVDE
-248 SLIWKWFAKDT
+248 SIVWKELAEKAWFTNMD
-259 WLENL
+259 
-264 ESAEKLFNSVWQM
+264 SAEKLFNSVATM
-277 VWAEDRDTQI
+277 YEDWEAMSQ
-287 TKLLEDIEASWKFK
+287 LLKDIEASWKFK
-301 WKQLEAVTKYID
+301 WKQLEAVNNYI
-313 KLVDY
+313 LALSDY
-318 YITNQK
+318 YLANKK

>member
-16 ALIFGDSGCWKTSFW
+16 ALIFGDSWCWKTSFW
-31 GTASEEFRTLFISA
+31 WTAMKDFRTLFISA

-58 WWTKKVATK
+58 WWTNEVSKK

-80 KELRKPGVLERLAAP
+80 KELRKPGVLEKLSAP

-114 LKGEKRFLD
+114 LKWEKRFLD

-142 DLNKHVIVICQE
+142 DLDKHVIVICQE

-175 KNKLSY
+175 KSKLSY
-181 YFDVVARINKLSW
+181 YFDVVARITKLPGW
-194 GDRIV
+194 ERIV

-205 LAPVKSRFACINDTT
+205 LAPVKSRFACINDQT
-220 EMNLATWIKLVVD
+220 EMNLWTWIKLVVE
-233 DADTSEWE
+233 DADEKEGET
-241 VIAKVDE
+241 IAQVDE
-248 SLIWKWFAKDT
+248 SFIWKDYAEKAWFK
-259 WLENL
+259 NL
-264 ESAEKLFNSVWQM
+264 DSAEKLFNSIGTM
-277 VWAEDRDTQI
+277 VWDDQQI
-287 TKLLEDIEASWKFK
+287 VQLLADIEASWKFK
-301 WKQLEAVTKYID
+301 WDQLEAVTKY
-313 KLVDY
+313 VDAVVWY
-318 YITNQK
+318 YVANKK

>member
-16 ALIFGDSGCWKTSFW
+16 ALIFGDSWCGKTSFW
-31 GTASEEFRTLFISA
+31 WTAMEDFRTLFISA

-58 WWTKKVATK
+58 WWTKKVSTK

-80 KELRKPGVLERLAAP
+80 KELRKPGVLEKLTKP

-114 LKGEKRFLD
+114 LKWEKRFLD

-154 TYEKDKDW
+154 WYEKDKDW

-175 KNKLSY
+175 KSKLSY
-181 YFDVVARINKLSW
+181 YFDVVARITKLPGW
-194 GDRIV
+194 ERIV

-205 LAPVKSRFACINDTT
+205 LAPVKSRFACINDQTD
-220 EMNLATWIKLVVD
+220 MNLWTWIKLVIE
-233 DADTSEWE
+233 DADTKEWE
-241 VIAKVDE
+241 VIETVDE
-248 SLIWKWFAKDT
+248 SMIWKDM
-259 WLENL
+259 
-264 ESAEKLFNSVWQM
+264 AEKAWFTNLDSAWKLFASIETMMWDEQ
-277 VWAEDRDTQI
+277 QLSQ
-287 TKLLEDIEASWKFK
+287 LLTDIEKSWKFK
-301 WKQLEAVTKYID
+301 WDQLEAVVKYID
-313 KLVDY
+313 LVVQY
-318 YITNQK
+318 YQWVSK

>member
-16 ALIFGDSGCWKTSFW
+16 ALIFGDSWCWKTSFW
-31 GTASEEFRTLFISA
+31 WTAMKDFRTLFISA
-45 EGWLASIRKGQPN
+45 EGWLASIRKWQPN
-58 WWTKKVATK
+58 WWTNEVSKK

-80 KELRKPGVLERLAAP
+80 KELRKPGVLEKLTQP

-114 LKGEKRFLD
+114 LKWEKRFLD

-142 DLNKHVIVICQE
+142 DLNKHVVVICQE

-181 YFDVVARINKLSW
+181 YFDVVARITKLPGW
-194 GDRIV
+194 ERIV

-205 LAPVKSRFACINDTT
+205 LAPVKSRFACINDQTD
-220 EMNLATWIKLVVD
+220 MNLWTWIKLVVE
-233 DADTSEWE
+233 DADSSEWK
-241 VIAKVDE
+241 VVAQVDE
-248 SLIWKWFAKDT
+248 SFIWKDYAEKAWFTNMD
-259 WLENL
+259 
-264 ESAEKLFNSVWQM
+264 SAEKLFNSIWTM
-277 VWAEDRDTQI
+277 YEDWEAMAQ
-287 TKLLEDIEASWKFK
+287 LLKDIEASWKFK
-301 WKQLEAVTKYID
+301 WDQLEAVVKYID
-313 KLVDY
+313 AITWY
-318 YITNQK
+318 YIANNK